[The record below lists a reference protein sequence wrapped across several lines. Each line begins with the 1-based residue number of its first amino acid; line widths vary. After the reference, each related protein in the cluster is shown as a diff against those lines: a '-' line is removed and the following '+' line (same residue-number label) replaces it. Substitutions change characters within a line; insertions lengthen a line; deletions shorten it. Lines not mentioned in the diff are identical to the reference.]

1 MAVCERF
8 GEGDP
13 EEAIEEFNKL
23 MQTGSVSEYLE
34 RFKQLK
40 SIVMVTL
47 PGQPDSYYKSCFL
60 SGLKEEIV
68 NMVRMTR
75 PLTLADTIETAKL
88 QEKNLEALRKSQGKM
103 IGPVQKEPFGVGEP
117 LEESGKDTEEFC
129 DCPEG
134 ELSNENIEVSIHAL
148 AGGTEHKTL
157 KLKGRIAGVEIL
169 ILVDSGSTH
178 CFIDERLAETI
189 QLPTIGNPLTVR
201 VANGEQLESRQ
212 LQGAVQWEM
221 QGNQFTHQF
230 NTLKLGS
237 CHMVLG
243 VDWLARYSPIE
254 FDFRQLSMRFLQGG
268 QPVELKGEVS
278 KLKLKAIKGSK
289 LAKWRKKQTYG
300 ISAQLCVMEEGE
312 EDTEV
317 IPAEMR
323 SLLDQFKGV
332 FAEPQGM
339 PPRRSHDHSIPLK
352 QGAIPF
358 QVRPYRC
365 PYVQKTE
372 IERLVKEMLQ
382 MGIIQPSNSHFASPV
397 LLVKK
402 KDGSWRFC
410 VDYRQLNELTMKD
423 KFPMPLIDE
432 LLDELHGSK
441 YFTKID
447 LRAGYHQIR
456 VKVEDIH
463 KTTFRTHQG
472 LYEFKVMP
480 FGLTNAPTTFQSLMN
495 HIFRDQLRRYVLV
508 FFDDILIYSPSLEIH
523 LQQVAEVLNLLQEH
537 QLYAKKSK
545 CSFAQTEVEY
555 LGHIISGQGVRADHK
570 KVEGM
575 MNWPTPTSVKELK
588 GFLGLTGYYRR
599 FVKGY
604 GATAK
609 PLTILLK
616 KDGFHWNE
624 AADEAFQKLK
634 LAMCSTP
641 VLALPD
647 FTKQF
652 VVETDACYGGIGAKW
667 LTKLLGLS
675 YEIQYRKGKEN
686 IAADALSRRAGGQEG
701 DCTELTCVLPEWM
714 KEVIGSY
721 QGDEEVQNMIRQ
733 IVRTP
738 GNPPEHS
745 YQDGILRYKGR
756 IVVGSA
762 GEIRKKIIA
771 TLHESQL
778 GGHSGV
784 QSS

>member
-1 MAVCERF
+1 MTKNQEEALRRELTELGSVMRTFANKNDGVEQSIRAMEHRRESTDRAIKNLDQKYEGMMNMMAQIMAKLNDKGKEVEGGSSGSETRIAVTTDTAERVGSKGGARLPKMDFPAFDGNSPREWVRRANKYFQIHGVEEGLKSDISQLHFQEKADIWFHGMYHEKGVVPWKELAMAVCERF

-23 MQTGSVSEYLE
+23 MQTGSVTEYLE
-34 RFKQLK
+34 KFEQLK
-40 SIVMVTL
+40 SMVMLSL

-68 NMVRMTR
+68 SMVRMTR
-75 PLTLADTIETAKL
+75 PHTLADTIEAAKL
-88 QEKNLEALRKSQGKM
+88 QERNLEAIRKTQGKM
-103 IGPVQKEPFGVGEP
+103 MHKYTPSPGIPPINKQNFTPHTKMKWPNFQYKKPETFSNQNTKTGTHTANQFRKITPSELSYRREKGLCFKCAEPYTLGHICKQAHLNYMLIDDPWGAGENSDEPGKE
-117 LEESGKDTEEFC
+117 TEEFC

-134 ELSNENIEVSIHAL
+134 ELSNQNIEVSIHAL

-157 KLKGRIAGVEIL
+157 KLKGKIAGMEII

-189 QLPTIGNPLTVR
+189 QLPAIGNPLTVR

-221 QGNQFTHQF
+221 QGNKFTHQF

-243 VDWLARYSPIE
+243 VDWLARYSPIK
-254 FDFRQLSMRFLQGG
+254 FDFRQLSMRFLQGR

-289 LAKWRKKQTYG
+289 LTKWRKKQAYG
-300 ISAQLCVMEEGE
+300 ISAQLCVLEEGK

-317 IPAEMR
+317 IPAEMK
-323 SLLDQFKGV
+323 SLLDKFEGV

-352 QGAIPF
+352 QGATPF
-358 QVRPYRC
+358 QVRPYKC
-365 PYVQKTE
+365 PYVQKSE

-456 VKVEDIH
+456 VKVEIY
-463 KTTFRTHQG
+463 TR
-472 LYEFKVMP
+472 
-480 FGLTNAPTTFQSLMN
+480 
-495 HIFRDQLRRYVLV
+495 QL
-508 FFDDILIYSPSLEIH
+508 
-523 LQQVAEVLNLLQEH
+523 
-537 QLYAKKSK
+537 
-545 CSFAQTEVEY
+545 
-555 LGHIISGQGVRADHK
+555 
-570 KVEGM
+570 
-575 MNWPTPTSVKELK
+575 
-588 GFLGLTGYYRR
+588 LGLTKAFMNSRLC
-599 FVKGY
+599 
-604 GATAK
+604 
-609 PLTILLK
+609 PL
-616 KDGFHWNE
+616 G
-624 AADEAFQKLK
+624 
-634 LAMCSTP
+634 
-641 VLALPD
+641 
-647 FTKQF
+647 
-652 VVETDACYGGIGAKW
+652 
-667 LTKLLGLS
+667 
-675 YEIQYRKGKEN
+675 
-686 IAADALSRRAGGQEG
+686 
-701 DCTELTCVLPEWM
+701 
-714 KEVIGSY
+714 
-721 QGDEEVQNMIRQ
+721 
-733 IVRTP
+733 
-738 GNPPEHS
+738 
-745 YQDGILRYKGR
+745 
-756 IVVGSA
+756 
-762 GEIRKKIIA
+762 
-771 TLHESQL
+771 
-778 GGHSGV
+778 
-784 QSS
+784 